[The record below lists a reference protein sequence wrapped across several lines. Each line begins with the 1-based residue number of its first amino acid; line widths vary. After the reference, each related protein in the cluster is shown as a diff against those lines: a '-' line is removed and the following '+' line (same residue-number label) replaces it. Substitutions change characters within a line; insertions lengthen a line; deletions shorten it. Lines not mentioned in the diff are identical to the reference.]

1 MRGRSVTD
9 LGYSLASLLIRRLP
23 PSATES
29 LARAISDC
37 YVLTHPERA
46 RAVDRNLARI
56 WRDSR
61 RVGSPPRARETYRAF
76 ARALRDF
83 LAHEPGMKSPGIHLA
98 PEARVSLDAA
108 RRTGLGAVLVSGHF
122 GPWERALQWLAGE
135 LGGVEALAAR
145 HRLAAV
151 DRFFVA
157 RRARAGVRTLCSSR
171 PVMSALQSL
180 KAGGWI
186 AALADRPRHAQGGS
200 PLLDSRM
207 ERSGDW
213 ERIVPIDPGPLL
225 LARRAG
231 AIVIPGVSTSMPDGA
246 LEIRL
251 DSPFTLDP
259 ARGGLELHQGV
270 ARLQRFFD
278 AHVRAH
284 PTQWFAWSTGRG
296 LSASRS

>member
-1 MRGRSVTD
+1 MTD

-23 PSATES
+23 PSATDS

-37 YVLTHPERA
+37 YVLTHPGRA

-56 WRDSR
+56 WKDAR
-61 RVGSPPRARETYRAF
+61 REGYPPRARETYRAF

-83 LAHEPGMKSPGIHLA
+83 LAHEPGAKNPSIRLA
-98 PEARVSLDAA
+98 PEARASLEAV
-108 RRTGLGAVLVSGHF
+108 RRSGRGTVLVSGHF
-122 GPWERALQWLAGE
+122 GPWERALQWLAEE

-145 HRLAAV
+145 HKLAAV
-151 DRFFVA
+151 DRFFIA

-171 PVMSALQSL
+171 PVLSALQSL

-186 AALADRPRHAQGGS
+186 AALADRPRHRRGGTHFE
-200 PLLDSRM
+200 DSRSGGARE
-207 ERSGDW
+207 ERG
-213 ERIVPIDPGPLL
+213 IVAIDPGPLL

-231 AIVIPGVSTSMPDGA
+231 AIVIPGVSTFAPDGA

-251 DSPFTLDP
+251 DLPFTLDP
-259 ARGGLELHQGV
+259 GRGGLALHQGI
-270 ARLQRFFD
+270 ARLQGFFD

-284 PTQWFAWSTGRG
+284 PTQWFTWGAERD
-296 LSASRS
+296 LSASRP